1 MQEQE
6 QEHDTLCWG
15 CEKASGRCSWS
26 KKFVPVEGWKAIP
39 TTKSF
44 DVYECP
50 EFEPLK
56 AMNTRRFLDE
66 VNFVKI
72 EAENQREANKR
83 NRKEFREMLRKMI
96 FEEGK
101 SVPEIA
107 KETGCSRMMLYRIKK
122 KGERG

>member
-1 MQEQE
+1 MQE

-15 CEKASGRCSWS
+15 CEKACGGCSWS

-39 TTKSF
+39 TEKSF

-56 AMNTRRFLDE
+56 AMNTKRFLDE
-66 VNFVKI
+66 VNFVNI
-72 EAENQREANKR
+72 EEENQQEANR
-83 NRKEFREMLRKMI
+83 RHRKEFREMLRKMI

-107 KETGCSRMMLYRIKK
+107 KETGCSRAMLYRIKK
-122 KGERG
+122 KGERENA